1 LIEYRMEDGREVKV
15 EFLETAESVLV
26 RETFDAE
33 TENDPEVQREG
44 WQAILDNFT
53 RHVERV
59 HA

>member
-1 LIEYRMEDGREVKV
+1 M
-15 EFLETAESVLV
+15 LV

-33 TENDPEVQREG
+33 TENDREMQLEG

>member
-1 LIEYRMEDGREVKV
+1 MEDGRVVEV
-15 EFLETAESVLV
+15 EFAEVPEGVLV

-33 TENDPEVQREG
+33 TENDPEMQRDG